1 MFVEEE
7 ESNHINLEKYWLI
20 LKRRWLTT
28 TVVIGSV
35 FGLTGLVT
43 FSQKP
48 VYQAHGKLLLKQQS
62 GSSSL
67 TGLSQNVGELNGL
80 TNTSNPIETEA
91 EVIRSNPLIKET
103 IDRVQL
109 RGKNGKPLE
118 INAFLTNLNVTG
130 VQGTDVMEISYKS
143 GDPEQAAAVVNYL
156 MSAYL
161 ENNIQVN
168 RADVTAAKKFLRKQ
182 LPQIEDRVVRAE
194 AALRRFKD
202 ANQVV
207 SLQEEAKV
215 GVEALKELTAEI
227 ARVQGQLEGTKS
239 RSKGLQ
245 NQLELTS
252 KQAANLTS
260 LSQSSGVQQ
269 MLTEYQKVQG
279 ELAVA
284 RTRLT
289 EQHPTVINLINEEQA
304 LKEQLE
310 KRVVNTLGT
319 RVSISDKNLQIGEL
333 KQTLTAQLIQSE
345 VEKLALEQQVGVLRK
360 TFLTYNAR
368 MKALPRLEQ
377 SQQALQRKLQVAQ
390 STYQQVLKQ
399 LQEVEVVEQ
408 QQLGNARI
416 VSQALVPQDSI
427 SPKIKINLILGGFL
441 GVLLGTGAALL
452 MEIIDTVVRDIEQA
466 KRLLGLPLLGT
477 IPLVGEKNKKNKSIW
492 QGREELLVLN
502 NPYSPVNRAF
512 EMLQA
517 NLSFTV
523 SDKELQVIA
532 VTSSC
537 PNEGKSFVCANLA
550 VAISQLG
557 KRVLLIDGD
566 MRRPRQHKI
575 WQLPNFSGL
584 SNILVNQAQL
594 PLSVQ
599 EALVTLDVLT
609 VGQLPPNPVAIL
621 DSQRMATVV
630 KEAAA
635 NYDFV
640 IIDTPAL
647 TAVADALVI
656 AKFVDGVLMVVRPG
670 EVETGAVRTAKSAL
684 GQSRVNVLGMIVNG
698 VSGGSS
704 YGGNYSSSH
713 YYVDKLNKK
722 NNKLPGIEVG

>member
-161 ENNIQVN
+161 ENNIEVN

-523 SDKELQVIA
+523 SDKELRVIA

-684 GQSRVNVLGMIVNG
+684 AQSRVNVLGMIVNG

-704 YGGNYSSSH
+704 YGGNYSSSC
-713 YYVDKLNKK
+713 YYADKLNKK
-722 NNKLPGIEVG
+722 NNQLPGIEVG

>member
-1 MFVEEE
+1 MFVDEEDN
-7 ESNHINLEKYWLI
+7 NHINIQKYWLI

-48 VYQAHGKLLLKQQS
+48 VYEAHGKLLLKQQN

-67 TGLSQNVGELNGL
+67 TGLSQNVGDLNGL
-80 TNTSNPIETEA
+80 TNTSNPIETQA
-91 EVIRSNPLIKET
+91 EVIRSNPLIKDT
-103 IDRVQL
+103 INNLQL
-109 RGKNGKPLE
+109 TGQDGKPLE
-118 INAFLTNLNVTG
+118 ISAFLTNLKVTG
-130 VQGTDVMEISYKS
+130 VQGTDVMQISYKS
-143 GDPEQAAAVVNYL
+143 GDGEQAAAVVNYL

-168 RADVTAAKKFLRKQ
+168 RADVTAAKEFLRKQ

-215 GVEALKELTAEI
+215 GVEALKDLSTEI
-227 ARVQGQLEGTKS
+227 ARAQGQLEGTKS

-269 MLTEYQKVQG
+269 MLTEYQRVQG

-319 RVSISDKNLQIGEL
+319 RVSISDKNLEIGEL

-345 VEKLALEQQVGVLRK
+345 VEKLALEQQVTVLRK

-390 STYQQVLKQ
+390 STYEQVLKQ

-523 SDKELQVIA
+523 SDKELRVIA

-609 VGQLPPNPVAIL
+609 VGQLPPNPVGIL

-684 GQSRVNVLGMIVNG
+684 RQSRVNVLGMIVNG

-704 YGGNYSSSH
+704 YGGNYYSGDF
-713 YYVDKLNKK
+713 YGDKKTHK
-722 NNKLPGIEVG
+722 HRKLPGIEVG